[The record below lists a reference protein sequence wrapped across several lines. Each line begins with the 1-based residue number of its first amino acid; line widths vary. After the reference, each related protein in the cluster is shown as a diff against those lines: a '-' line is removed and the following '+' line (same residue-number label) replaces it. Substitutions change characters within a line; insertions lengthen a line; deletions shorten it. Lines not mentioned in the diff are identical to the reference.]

1 MSLIELQN
9 ISFAYNKGNGFNLSQ
24 IDLTIEEGK
33 FISIIGPNGSG
44 KSTLLKIISGYLNPD
59 EGKLRLNSKSYNKYG
74 RKEFAREV
82 AFVSQSSFSI
92 FPFSVYEIVMMG
104 RNPYLGFSGFE
115 NKSDREKVVESLKK
129 VGIFHLK
136 NKGINEISG
145 GEAQR
150 AFIARALVQE
160 PRIILLDEPNAH
172 LDIKHQIAV
181 FGLLKDLQQSNKVT
195 VVNVSHDL
203 NLAASYSDKI
213 IMLKNGDLLMYDTTD
228 KIFTKENIK
237 EVFEV
242 ESEITK
248 SKISN
253 EISIK
258 ILPS

>member
-1 MSLIELQN
+1 MSLLELNN
-9 ISFAYNKGNGFNLSQ
+9 ISFAYSKVNGFNLSE
-24 IDLTIEEGK
+24 ISLTIEDGN
-33 FISIIGPNGSG
+33 FVSIIGPNGSG
-44 KSTLLKIISGYLNPD
+44 KSTLLKLISNYLQPESGNIKLY
-59 EGKLRLNSKSYNKYG
+59 GKNYKKFG

-82 AFVSQSSFSI
+82 AFVSQNSFSI

-115 NKSDREKVVESLKK
+115 NKSDRIKVLDALDK
-129 VGIFHLK
+129 VGILHLK

-160 PRIILLDEPNAH
+160 PKLILLDEPNAH

-181 FGLLKDLQQSNKVT
+181 FGILKNLQINENVT
-195 VVNVSHDL
+195 VITVSHDL
-203 NLAASYSDKI
+203 NLAASYSDKVI
-213 IMLKNGDLLMYDTTD
+213 LLKRGNLLMFDSTD
-228 KIFTKENIK
+228 KIFTRENIK
-237 EVFEV
+237 DVFEV

-248 SKISN
+248 SNVSK

>member
-1 MSLIELQN
+1 MSLIELNN
-9 ISFAYNKGNGFNLSQ
+9 ISFAYSQGNGFKLSEINLNV
-24 IDLTIEEGK
+24 DEGK

-44 KSTLLKIISGYLNPD
+44 KSTLLKLISGYLQPD
-59 EGKLRLNSKSYNKYG
+59 KGIIKLGRKNYSKYG
-74 RKEFAREV
+74 RNEFAREI
-82 AFVSQSSFSI
+82 AFVSQNSFSI

-115 NKSDREKVVESLKK
+115 NKYDREKVIEALQK

-160 PRIILLDEPNAH
+160 PKIILLDEPNAH

-181 FGLLKDLQQSNKVT
+181 FGILKNLQLKNNVT
-195 VVNVSHDL
+195 VISISHDL

-213 IMLKNGDLLMYDTTD
+213 ILLKSGKLLMYDSVD
-228 KIFTKENIK
+228 KIFTQENVK
-237 EVFEV
+237 NVFEV
-242 ESEITK
+242 NSEITK
-248 SKISN
+248 SNISR